1 MRGLTTVDSD
11 WVFGFMI
18 GPLATLTVA
27 ITLSWKAAWIGMVCD
42 LIIGFFLILIALGY
56 RRPNMA
62 KGTLVGFCVALLISI
77 HPLWLTF
84 FA

>member
-1 MRGLTTVDSD
+1 MTTVDSD
-11 WVFGFMI
+11 WIFGFMI

-27 ITLSWKAAWIGMVCD
+27 ISLSWKAAWIGMICD

-62 KGTLVGFCVALLISI
+62 KGTLVGFFVAVLISI

>member
-1 MRGLTTVDSD
+1 MTTVDSD

-27 ITLSWKAAWIGMVCD
+27 ITLSWKAAWIGMICD

-62 KGTLVGFCVALLISI
+62 KGTLVGFCVSVLISI

>member
-18 GPLATLTVA
+18 GPLATITVA
-27 ITLSWKAAWIGMVCD
+27 ISLSWKAAWIGMVCD

-62 KGTLVGFCVALLISI
+62 KGTMVGFCVALLISI

>member
-1 MRGLTTVDSD
+1 MTTVDSD
-11 WVFGFMI
+11 WIFGFMI

-27 ITLSWKAAWIGMVCD
+27 ISLSWRAAWIGMICD
-42 LIIGFFLILIALGY
+42 LIIGFFLVLIALGY

-62 KGTLVGFCVALLISI
+62 KGTLVGFLVAVLISI

>member
-1 MRGLTTVDSD
+1 
-11 WVFGFMI
+11 MI
-18 GPLATLTVA
+18 GPVATLTVA
-27 ITLSWKAAWIGMVCD
+27 LMLSWKAAWIGMVCD

-56 RRPNMA
+56 DRPNMA
-62 KGTLVGFCVALLISI
+62 RNCNRFLVAFLISI

>member
-1 MRGLTTVDSD
+1 LTKVDSD

-27 ITLSWKAAWIGMVCD
+27 ISLSWKAAWIGMVCD

>member
-1 MRGLTTVDSD
+1 MTAVDSD

-27 ITLSWKAAWIGMVCD
+27 ITLSWKAAWIGMICD

-62 KGTLVGFCVALLISI
+62 KGTLVGFCVAVLISI

>member
-1 MRGLTTVDSD
+1 
-11 WVFGFMI
+11 MI
-18 GPLATLTVA
+18 GPVATLAVA
-27 ITLSWKAAWIGMVCD
+27 AGLSWKAAWIGMICD

-56 RRPNMA
+56 DRPNMA
-62 KGTLVGFCVALLISI
+62 KGTLTGFFVTFVISI

>member
-1 MRGLTTVDSD
+1 
-11 WVFGFMI
+11 MI

-27 ITLSWKAAWIGMVCD
+27 ISLSWKAAWIGMICD
-42 LIIGFFLILIALGY
+42 LIIGFFLVLIALGY

-62 KGTLVGFCVALLISI
+62 KGTLVGFLVAVLISI

>member
-1 MRGLTTVDSD
+1 MRHKIAGRKLDRPTAHR
-11 WVFGFMI
+11 MAM
-18 GPLATLTVA
+18 LR
-27 ITLSWKAAWIGMVCD
+27 GMVCD

-56 RRPNMA
+56 NRPNMA
-62 KGTLVGFCVALLISI
+62 KGTLTGFCVAFLISI

>member
-1 MRGLTTVDSD
+1 MVTSVDSD
-11 WVFGFMI
+11 WIFGFMI
-18 GPLATLTVA
+18 GPAATLTVA
-27 ITLSWKAAWIGMVCD
+27 FSLTWKAAWIGMVCD

-62 KGTLVGFCVALLISI
+62 KGTLAGFFVALLISI

>member
-27 ITLSWKAAWIGMVCD
+27 ISLSWKAAWIGMVCD

>member
-1 MRGLTTVDSD
+1 MLTTVDSD

-18 GPLATLTVA
+18 GPFATLTVA
-27 ITLSWKAAWIGMVCD
+27 ISLSWKAAWIGMICD

-62 KGTLVGFCVALLISI
+62 KGTLVGFCVAVIISI

>member
-1 MRGLTTVDSD
+1 MTTVDSD
-11 WVFGFMI
+11 WIFGFMI

-27 ITLSWKAAWIGMVCD
+27 ISLSWKAAWIGMICD
-42 LIIGFFLILIALGY
+42 LIIGFFLVLIALGY

-62 KGTLVGFCVALLISI
+62 KGTLVGFLVAVLISI

>member
-1 MRGLTTVDSD
+1 MVSLDRD
-11 WVFGFMI
+11 WISGFMI
-18 GPLATLTVA
+18 GPVATLTVA
-27 ITLSWKAAWIGMVCD
+27 LMLSWKAAWIGMVCD

-56 RRPNMA
+56 DRPNMA
-62 KGTLVGFCVALLISI
+62 KGTATGCLVAFLISI

>member
-1 MRGLTTVDSD
+1 VRGLTTVDSD

-27 ITLSWKAAWIGMVCD
+27 ISLSWKAAWIGMVCD